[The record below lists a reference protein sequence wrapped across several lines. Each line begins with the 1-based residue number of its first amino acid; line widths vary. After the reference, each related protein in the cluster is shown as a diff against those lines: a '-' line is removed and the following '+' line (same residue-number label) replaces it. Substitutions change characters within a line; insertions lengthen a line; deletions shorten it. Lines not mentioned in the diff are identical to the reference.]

1 MCIWH
6 IIRRRLVQKQTQ
18 TLKHNYPSVTAN
30 RLGKKKE
37 KRKKE
42 KGSLL
47 CQKQTR
53 QRFQTKSSEQQQ
65 PQMFVVLDKVG
76 RSNDKS
82 LSFTTRPKGEAHS
95 LASRTLLKVCEPP
108 LVWRGRPFAA
118 RLRSQVLT
126 LLWEIMATIC
136 HKGHNYQHVRC
147 EVWGL
152 RSPPHPGSNWHMVT
166 GTDQMHAGGD
176 TVMAI
181 SQARLTDG
189 GTGARGRTAAC
200 TQTGSRVQ

>member
-1 MCIWH
+1 
-6 IIRRRLVQKQTQ
+6 
-18 TLKHNYPSVTAN
+18 
-30 RLGKKKE
+30 
-37 KRKKE
+37 
-42 KGSLL
+42 
-47 CQKQTR
+47 
-53 QRFQTKSSEQQQ
+53 
-65 PQMFVVLDKVG
+65 MFVVLDKVG

-152 RSPPHPGSNWHMVT
+152 RSPPTPAVT
-166 GTDQMHAGGD
+166 G
-176 TVMAI
+176 I
-181 SQARLTDG
+181 WSQARIRCMLEEIQSWPFHRLDWQTVGPGREEGPPLVLKQEAEYSNLSAYVSHRTHFDPLTVNAMWSQISPQRYRKQKHDSIY
-189 GTGARGRTAAC
+189 TYIQSPRLNKSQHAAA
-200 TQTGSRVQ
+200 